1 MSSKLSA
8 SEVMTSNVIV
18 ANTTTPFNQIIEF
31 FDLYGIQHLPVAEN
45 DRLIG
50 IVSVTDIL
58 RFLSKKLQSG
68 NAMNLASITAQFNI
82 KDVMTLDPISVSPD
96 ADYKEAIAILAQGKF
111 QSVPVVKDGL
121 ILGIITNKDVVRNC
135 ENNE

>member
-1 MSSKLSA
+1 MSSKLIA
-8 SEVMTSNVIV
+8 SEVMTPNVIV

-50 IVSVTDIL
+50 IVSATDIL
-58 RFLSKKLQSG
+58 RYLSKKLQAG
-68 NAMNLASITAQFNI
+68 TAMSLASLNAQFNI
-82 KDVMTLDPISVSPD
+82 KDVMTLNPVSVSPD
-96 ADYKEAIAILAQGKF
+96 ADYKEAVAILAQGKF

>member
-82 KDVMTLDPISVSPD
+82 KDVMTLDPISISPD